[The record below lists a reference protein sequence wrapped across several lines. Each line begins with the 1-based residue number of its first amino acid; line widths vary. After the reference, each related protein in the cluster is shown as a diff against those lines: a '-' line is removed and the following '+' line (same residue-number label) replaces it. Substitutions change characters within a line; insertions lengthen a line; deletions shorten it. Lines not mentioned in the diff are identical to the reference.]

1 MLSFPLDIELLIIL
15 ESWLY
20 NKNIICYKYMYIL
33 MYLSMDKHF
42 TQIQLKVIIS
52 SFIIYYRMCNKS
64 NTTGVTYRAGTV
76 YPSGEHEFTPGFSR
90 VCVARSLAFYVM
102 LCTSLFVLLYFWP
115 LHYMS
120 FFDLRLLI
128 TFLISFFNI

>member
-1 MLSFPLDIELLIIL
+1 
-15 ESWLY
+15 
-20 NKNIICYKYMYIL
+20 MYIL
-33 MYLSMDKHF
+33 MYLSMDKYF
-42 TQIQLKVIIS
+42 TQIQLKVILS

-64 NTTGVTYRAGTV
+64 NTTGVTYRAGTG
-76 YPSGEHEFTPGFSR
+76 YPSGGHEFTPDFSR

-102 LCTSLFVLLYFWP
+102 LCTSLFVLLYFFFWP

-128 TFLISFFNI
+128 TFLKSFLTYKGPILMLY